1 MRAFTRKTAQARL
14 VRALRSTSTQIKPL
28 EIQGLFNFRCHE
40 NAVQYVRDNPSRL
53 LEVVETI
60 YLDGG
65 EPTLHYIVRDKVTGD
80 YLEVTLG
87 WRTRQLEYYVTRT
100 LLPGD
105 LDYIHGEFSRSL
117 DHWRDLYVNPVAR
130 VLLRIDRI
138 L

>member
-1 MRAFTRKTAQARL
+1 MRAFTRKTAQANL
-14 VRALRSTSTQIKPL
+14 VRALRSTHTQIKPL

-40 NAVQYVRDNPSRL
+40 NSVQYVRDNPSRL

-65 EPTLHYIVRDKVTGD
+65 EPALHYLVRDKVTGD
-80 YLEVTLG
+80 FLEVTLG
-87 WRTRQLEYYVTRT
+87 WRTRQLEYYMTRA

-105 LDYIHGEFSRSL
+105 LDHIHSEFSRSL
-117 DHWRDLYVNPVAR
+117 DHWRDLYVSPVAR